1 MAQQGIIRRDTL
13 IDAAKGIGILLVIFA
28 HTYKG
33 DVTSLVY
40 YFHMPL
46 FFVLTG
52 CALTYSKSLGIKWKS
67 LFKGLVIPYLAFSL
81 ITFVYW
87 LLVESR
93 FRPIHDNAI
102 IPELTGWVG
111 FKWQQFINIFT
122 AINTEDAFI
131 YDVVLWF
138 LPTLFVCRLLY
149 SISSKSKYQIIVVLV
164 LALMGYGI
172 IYGLHREL
180 PWCMELAFV
189 CLPFILFGN
198 RMYGCYK
205 QCINPKLSLILIGGG
220 I

>member
-1 MAQQGIIRRDTL
+1 M
-13 IDAAKGIGILLVIFA
+13 AKGIGILLVIFA

-33 DVTSLVY
+33 DATSLVY

-46 FFVLTG
+46 FFILTG
-52 CALTYSKSLGIKWKS
+52 CALTYSKSLGIKWES
-67 LFKGLVIPYLAFSL
+67 LFRGLVIPYLTFSL
-81 ITFVYW
+81 ITFAYW

-93 FRPIHDNAI
+93 FRPIHDSVV
-102 IPELTGWVG
+102 IPGLAGWVG

-122 AINTEDAFI
+122 AIKTEDAFI

-149 SISSKSKYQIIVVLV
+149 SLTSKGKHQMMAVLMG
-164 LALMGYGI
+164 ALMGYGI
-172 IYGLHREL
+172 IYGLHWEL
-180 PWCMELAFV
+180 PWCVELALV
-189 CLPFILFGN
+189 CLPFVLFGN

-205 QCINPKLSLILIGGG
+205 QHINLQRSLILIGGG